1 MEEKLEQIRQLL
13 VEINRGIGLDRRQII
28 PDVDVQRAE
37 NQDTTQVPRV
47 SGAGPVSVE
56 RLQESPELVK
66 LTSIDIRLQNISKI
80 LSDVESNGV
89 KILGTGATTL
99 PNALQRILELPGR
112 AIRGAGRAI
121 SGAASSIIGF
131 PGRLIGGVTDR
142 IGRAAGAVGR
152 VATAPLRGVGN
163 LLSNLMT
170 PKSVRELVQK
180 TQETNEILE
189 EIRDIIKESDDR
201 TTEYQADTLRL
212 LLEGNDLQEATIQE
226 IVAIRNLLED
236 EFLRDRRGNLDR
248 LEDRRER
255 KPPVPIAM
263 PVRTSDRDRDRIQQN
278 QQEDS
283 GFRFPNLL
291 ELLGLLDIGRRV
303 GRGIRGVGRSIRG
316 GFNRVFGNQGGSN
329 VGGRGNNVR
338 IINGQVQSGNE
349 RFGNQQNNN
358 QQNNNRQAGNQN
370 RANRFGGIFNNLPNI
385 NDVGSFIGRNFR
397 RANPIG
403 AFITGLG
410 IGPTGDG
417 TISSGEMPSFPGDK
431 SQVSDMRAAREAIA
445 IREQNKR
452 ERLEKEIFDATSARI
467 TNEAAVRE
475 QNKRE
480 RLEKEI
486 FDATAARLAQP
497 ESQALKEVEITNK
510 APIEVVVVNGN
521 DISGTIT
528 SEAGQISINQPNNI
542 TANDRRS
549 IIPQIN
555 IGSAPNIGD
564 AIVSPGLNDSIAPI
578 PRVNSGA
585 VNRIS
590 GQIAQIE
597 GQRIER
603 SFTAPSGSSS
613 SLANID
619 TTSVIRQ
626 LSPIEQQFTNVVK
639 TGNDI
644 KINEFL
650 KTLPESKVFELLNK
664 YKSNNPQVERIF
676 RQYATGTNVYS
687 NTFSTTGED
696 EKSDV
701 PKVILEIRPGM
712 DIGSEFERAIE
723 GASDINIGPQSNLI
737 NLQDENNRLLKNG
750 ASVNF
755 QPIVPV
761 SAPVSNNV
769 SNQST
774 TILANS
780 MTNTINRSDDVVP
793 V

>member
-28 PDVDVQRAE
+28 PDVEVQRAE
-37 NQDTTQVPRV
+37 NEDTTQVPRV
-47 SGAGPVSVE
+47 SAAGPVSVE
-56 RLQESPELVK
+56 RLQESPELIK

-99 PNALQRILELPGR
+99 PNALQRILGLPGR

-152 VATAPLRGVGN
+152 FATAPLRGVGN

-189 EIRDIIKESDDR
+189 EIRDIIKESDDK
-201 TTEYQADTLRL
+201 TTQYQADTLRL

-226 IVAIRNLLED
+226 IAAIRNLLED

-255 KPPVPIAM
+255 KPAVPIAM
-263 PVRTSDRDRDRIQQN
+263 PVRTSDRDRNRIQN
-278 QQEDS
+278 QEEDG
-283 GFRFPNLL
+283 GFKFPSLL
-291 ELLGLLDIGRRV
+291 ELLGLGSLLGGLGRALRAV
-303 GRGIRGVGRSIRG
+303 GRLVRG
-316 GFNRVFGNQGGSN
+316 GFNRVFGNQGRTN
-329 VGGRGNNVR
+329 INTRGNNVR
-338 IINGQVQSGNE
+338 IVNGQVRSGNE
-349 RFGNQQNNN
+349 RFGNQ
-358 QQNNNRQAGNQN
+358 NRV
-370 RANRFGGIFNNLPNI
+370 NRFGGIFNNLPNI
-385 NDVGSFIGRNFR
+385 NDVGSFIGRNIR

-417 TISSGEMPSFPGDK
+417 TISSGVMPSFPGDK

-445 IREQNKR
+445 
-452 ERLEKEIFDATSARI
+452 
-467 TNEAAVRE
+467 VRE
-475 QNKRE
+475 QNKRK

-521 DISGTIT
+521 DISETIT

-564 AIVSPGLNDSIAPI
+564 AIVSPGINDSIAPI

-585 VNRIS
+585 VNRIA
-590 GQIAQIE
+590 GEIAQIE

-676 RQYATGTNVYS
+676 EQYASGTNIYS
-687 NTFSTTGED
+687 NISSRPGE
-696 EKSDV
+696 EERSDI
-701 PKVILEIRPGM
+701 PKVTLEISPGM
-712 DIGSEFERAIE
+712 DVGSEFEKAIE
-723 GASDINIGPQSNLI
+723 GARDLDIGPQSNLI
-737 NLQDENNRLLKNG
+737 NLQDENIRLTKNG

>member
-99 PNALQRILELPGR
+99 PNALQRILGLPGR

-226 IVAIRNLLED
+226 IAAIRNLLED

-316 GFNRVFGNQGGSN
+316 GFNRLFGNQGGSN

-349 RFGNQQNNN
+349 RFGN

-410 IGPTGDG
+410 IAPTGDG

-431 SQVSDMRAAREAIA
+431 SQVSDMRAAREAI
-445 IREQNKR
+445 
-452 ERLEKEIFDATSARI
+452 
-467 TNEAAVRE
+467 AVRE

-521 DISGTIT
+521 DIGGTIT

-585 VNRIS
+585 VNRIA

-626 LSPIEQQFTNVVK
+626 LSPIEQQFVNVVR

-712 DIGSEFERAIE
+712 DVGSEFERAIE
-723 GASDINIGPQSNLI
+723 GAKDIGIGPQSNLI

>member
-28 PDVDVQRAE
+28 PDVEVQRAE
-37 NQDTTQVPRV
+37 NEDTTQVPRV
-47 SGAGPVSVE
+47 SAAGPVSVE
-56 RLQESPELVK
+56 RLQESPELIK

-99 PNALQRILELPGR
+99 PNALQRILGLPGR

-152 VATAPLRGVGN
+152 FATAPLRGVGN

-226 IVAIRNLLED
+226 IAAIRNLLED

-255 KPPVPIAM
+255 KPAVPIAM
-263 PVRTSDRDRDRIQQN
+263 PVRTSDRDRNRIQN
-278 QQEDS
+278 QEEDG
-283 GFRFPNLL
+283 GFKFPSLL
-291 ELLGLLDIGRRV
+291 ELLGLGSLLGGLGRALRAV
-303 GRGIRGVGRSIRG
+303 GRLVRG
-316 GFNRVFGNQGGSN
+316 GFNRVFGNQGRTN
-329 VGGRGNNVR
+329 INTRGNNVR
-338 IINGQVQSGNE
+338 IINGQVRSGNE
-349 RFGNQQNNN
+349 RFGNQQNNNNRQAGNQAGN

-370 RANRFGGIFNNLPNI
+370 RVNRFGGIFNNLPNI
-385 NDVGSFIGRNFR
+385 NDVGSFIGRNIR

-417 TISSGEMPSFPGDK
+417 TISSGVMPSFPGDK

-445 IREQNKR
+445 
-452 ERLEKEIFDATSARI
+452 
-467 TNEAAVRE
+467 VRE
-475 QNKRE
+475 QNKRK

-521 DISGTIT
+521 DISETIT

-564 AIVSPGLNDSIAPI
+564 AIVSPGINDSIAPI

-585 VNRIS
+585 VNRIA
-590 GQIAQIE
+590 GEIAQIE

-676 RQYATGTNVYS
+676 EQYASGTNIYS
-687 NTFSTTGED
+687 NISSRPGE
-696 EKSDV
+696 EERSDI
-701 PKVILEIRPGM
+701 PKVTLEISPGM
-712 DIGSEFERAIE
+712 DVGSEFEKAIE
-723 GASDINIGPQSNLI
+723 GARDLDIGPQSNLI
-737 NLQDENNRLLKNG
+737 NLQDENIRLTKNG

>member
-99 PNALQRILELPGR
+99 PNALQRILGLPGR

-226 IVAIRNLLED
+226 IAAIRNLLED

-316 GFNRVFGNQGGSN
+316 GFNRLFGNQGGSN

-349 RFGNQQNNN
+349 RFGN

-410 IGPTGDG
+410 IAPTGDG

-431 SQVSDMRAAREAIA
+431 SQVSDMRAAREAI
-445 IREQNKR
+445 
-452 ERLEKEIFDATSARI
+452 
-467 TNEAAVRE
+467 AVRE

-521 DISGTIT
+521 DIGGTIT

-585 VNRIS
+585 VNRIA

-626 LSPIEQQFTNVVK
+626 LSPIEQQFVNVVK

-712 DIGSEFERAIE
+712 DVGSEFERAIE
-723 GASDINIGPQSNLI
+723 GASDIGIGPQSNLI

>member
-99 PNALQRILELPGR
+99 PNALQRILGLPGR

-226 IVAIRNLLED
+226 IAAIRNLLED

-316 GFNRVFGNQGGSN
+316 GFNRLFGNQGGSN

-349 RFGNQQNNN
+349 RFGN

-410 IGPTGDG
+410 IAPTGDG

-431 SQVSDMRAAREAIA
+431 SQVSDMRAAREAI
-445 IREQNKR
+445 
-452 ERLEKEIFDATSARI
+452 
-467 TNEAAVRE
+467 AVRE

-521 DISGTIT
+521 DIGGTIT

-626 LSPIEQQFTNVVK
+626 LSPIEQQFVNVVK

-712 DIGSEFERAIE
+712 DVGSEFERAIE
-723 GASDINIGPQSNLI
+723 GARDIGIGPQSNLI

>member
-99 PNALQRILELPGR
+99 PNALQRILGLPGR

-163 LLSNLMT
+163 LLSNLLT
-170 PKSVRELVQK
+170 PKSVRKLVQK

-226 IVAIRNLLED
+226 IAAIRNLLED

-316 GFNRVFGNQGGSN
+316 GFNRLFGNKGGSN
-329 VGGRGNNVR
+329 VGGRGNTVR

-349 RFGNQQNNN
+349 RFGN

-410 IGPTGDG
+410 IAPTGDG

-431 SQVSDMRAAREAIA
+431 SQVSDMRAAREAI
-445 IREQNKR
+445 
-452 ERLEKEIFDATSARI
+452 
-467 TNEAAVRE
+467 AVRE

-521 DISGTIT
+521 DIGGTIT

-585 VNRIS
+585 VNRIA

-626 LSPIEQQFTNVVK
+626 LSPIEQQFVNVVK

-712 DIGSEFERAIE
+712 DVGS
-723 GASDINIGPQSNLI
+723 
-737 NLQDENNRLLKNG
+737 
-750 ASVNF
+750 
-755 QPIVPV
+755 
-761 SAPVSNNV
+761 
-769 SNQST
+769 
-774 TILANS
+774 
-780 MTNTINRSDDVVP
+780 
-793 V
+793 

>member
-99 PNALQRILELPGR
+99 PNALQRILGLPGR
-112 AIRGAGRAI
+112 AIRGAGRVI
-121 SGAASSIIGF
+121 SGAASSIIGL

-152 VATAPLRGVGN
+152 FATAPLRGVGN

-189 EIRDIIKESDDR
+189 EIRDIIKESDDK
-201 TTEYQADTLRL
+201 TTQYQADTLRL
-212 LLEGNDLQEATIQE
+212 LLEGNDLQDATIQE
-226 IVAIRNLLED
+226 IAAIRNLLED

-255 KPPVPIAM
+255 KPAVPIAM
-263 PVRTSDRDRDRIQQN
+263 PVRTSDRDRNRIQN
-278 QQEDS
+278 QEEDG
-283 GFRFPNLL
+283 GFKFPSLL
-291 ELLGLLDIGRRV
+291 ELLGLGSLLGGLGRALRAV
-303 GRGIRGVGRSIRG
+303 GRVVRG
-316 GFNRVFGNQGGSN
+316 GFNRVFGNQGRTN
-329 VGGRGNNVR
+329 VNPRGNNVR
-338 IINGQVQSGNE
+338 IINGQVRSGNE

-358 QQNNNRQAGNQN
+358 QQNNNRQTGNQN
-370 RANRFGGIFNNLPNI
+370 RVNRFGGIFNNLPNI
-385 NDVGSFIGRNFR
+385 NDVGSFVGRNIR

-410 IGPTGDG
+410 IKPTADG
-417 TISSGEMPSFPGDK
+417 TISSGVMPSFPGDR
-431 SQVSDMRAAREAIA
+431 SQISDIRAADEAI
-445 IREQNKR
+445 
-452 ERLEKEIFDATSARI
+452 
-467 TNEAAVRE
+467 AVRE

-521 DISGTIT
+521 DIGGTIT

-578 PRVNSGA
+578 PRVNSAA

-676 RQYATGTNVYS
+676 RQYASGTNVYS
-687 NTFSTTGED
+687 NTSSRPREQ
-696 EKSDV
+696 ERSDI
-701 PKVILEIRPGM
+701 PEVILEIRPGM
-712 DIGSEFERAIE
+712 DVGSEFERAIE
-723 GASDINIGPQSNLI
+723 GARDIGPQSNLI
-737 NLQDENNRLLKNG
+737 RLQDENISLSKNG

>member
-99 PNALQRILELPGR
+99 PNALQRILGLPGR

-226 IVAIRNLLED
+226 IAAIRNLLED

-263 PVRTSDRDRDRIQQN
+263 PVRTSDRDRDRIQKN

-316 GFNRVFGNQGGSN
+316 GFNRLFGNQGGSN

-349 RFGNQQNNN
+349 RFGN

-410 IGPTGDG
+410 IAPTGDG

-431 SQVSDMRAAREAIA
+431 SQVSDMRAAREAI
-445 IREQNKR
+445 
-452 ERLEKEIFDATSARI
+452 
-467 TNEAAVRE
+467 AVRE

-521 DISGTIT
+521 DIGGTIT

-585 VNRIS
+585 VNRIA

-626 LSPIEQQFTNVVK
+626 LSPIEQQFVNVVK

-712 DIGSEFERAIE
+712 DVGSEFERAIE
-723 GASDINIGPQSNLI
+723 GAKDIGIGPQSNLI

>member
-99 PNALQRILELPGR
+99 PNALQRILGLPGR

-226 IVAIRNLLED
+226 IAAIRNLLED

-316 GFNRVFGNQGGSN
+316 GFNRLFGNQGGSN

-349 RFGNQQNNN
+349 RFGN

-410 IGPTGDG
+410 IAPTGDG

-431 SQVSDMRAAREAIA
+431 SQVSDMRAAREAI
-445 IREQNKR
+445 
-452 ERLEKEIFDATSARI
+452 
-467 TNEAAVRE
+467 AVRE

-521 DISGTIT
+521 DIGGTIT

-585 VNRIS
+585 VNRIA

-626 LSPIEQQFTNVVK
+626 LSPIEQQFVNVVK

-712 DIGSEFERAIE
+712 DVGSEFERAIE
-723 GASDINIGPQSNLI
+723 GARDIGIGPQSNLI

>member
-13 VEINRGIGLDRRQII
+13 VDINRGIGLDRRQII

-47 SGAGPVSVE
+47 SAAGPASVE

-89 KILGTGATTL
+89 KILGTGAATL
-99 PNALQRILELPGR
+99 PNALQRLLSLPGR
-112 AIRGAGRAI
+112 AVRGAGRVI
-121 SGAASSIIGF
+121 TGAASNVIGL

-152 VATAPLRGVGN
+152 LATSPLRGVGN

-180 TQETNEILE
+180 TQETNEVLE
-189 EIRDIIKESDDR
+189 EIRDIIKENNDK

-212 LLEGNDLQEATIQE
+212 LLEGNDLQDATIQE
-226 IVAIRNLLED
+226 IAAIRNLLED
-236 EFLRDRRGNLDR
+236 EFLRDRRGNLDA

-255 KPPVPIAM
+255 KPAVPIAM
-263 PVRTSDRDRDRIQQN
+263 PVRTSDRDRDRIQN
-278 QQEDS
+278 QQEDG

-291 ELLGLLDIGRRV
+291 ELLGLGSAAFGLGRALRS
-303 GRGIRGVGRSIRG
+303 VGRSIRG
-316 GFNRVFGNQGGSN
+316 GFNRLFGNQGRTNVNTRGSSVN
-329 VGGRGNNVR
+329 
-338 IINGQVQSGNE
+338 IQNGQVRSGNE
-349 RFGNQQNNN
+349 RFGNQQAGN
-358 QQNNNRQAGNQN
+358 QQNNNRQTGSQN
-370 RANRFGGIFNNLPNI
+370 RVNRFGGIFNNLPNI
-385 NDVGSFIGRNFR
+385 NDVGSFVSRNIR

-410 IGPTGDG
+410 IKPTADG
-417 TISSGEMPSFPGDK
+417 TISSGVMPSFPGDK
-431 SQVSDMRAAREAIA
+431 SQVSNIREARQA
-445 IREQNKR
+445 IITREQEKR
-452 ERLEKEIFDATSARI
+452 
-467 TNEAAVRE
+467 V
-475 QNKRE
+475 

-497 ESQALKEVEITNK
+497 ESQALNEVEITNK

-521 DISGTIT
+521 DIGGTIT
-528 SEAGQISINQPNNI
+528 GEAGPISSTQPNNI
-542 TANDRRS
+542 IVNDRRS
-549 IIPQIN
+549 TIPEIN
-555 IGSAPNIGD
+555 VGSAPNIGE
-564 AIVSPGLNDSIAPI
+564 AIVSSGVDGSIAPI
-578 PRVNSGA
+578 PRINSA
-585 VNRIS
+585 AANRIA
-590 GQIAQIE
+590 GEIAQIE

-619 TTSVIRQ
+619 TTSVIKQ
-626 LSPIEQQFTNVVK
+626 LSPVEQQFKNVVES
-639 TGNDI
+639 GNDI

-650 KTLPESKVFELLNK
+650 KTLSEGKVFELLNK
-664 YKSNNPQVERIF
+664 YRSNNPQVERIF

-687 NTFSTTGED
+687 NTSSRASDAER
-696 EKSDV
+696 SDV
-701 PKVILEIRPGM
+701 PKVILEISPGM
-712 DIGSEFERAIE
+712 NLGQEFERALD
-723 GASDINIGPQSNLI
+723 GASDIGPQSGLI
-737 NLQDENNRLLKNG
+737 KLQDENISLSKNNG
-750 ASVNF
+750 SNINF
-755 QPIVPV
+755 QPLVPV

-780 MTNTINRSDDVVP
+780 MTNTINRADDVVP

>member
-28 PDVDVQRAE
+28 PDVEVQRDE
-37 NQDTTQVPRV
+37 NQDTTRVPRV
-47 SGAGPVSVE
+47 SAAASPIPVE

-66 LTSIDIRLQNISKI
+66 LTSIDIRLQNINKI

-99 PNALQRILELPGR
+99 PNALQRILGLPGR

-121 SGAASSIIGF
+121 SGTASSIIGF

-226 IVAIRNLLED
+226 IAAIRNLLED

-283 GFRFPNLL
+283 GFRFPSLL
-291 ELLGLLDIGRRV
+291 ELLGLLGLLGEAGRR
-303 GRGIRGVGRSIRG
+303 IRGVGRSIRG
-316 GFNRVFGNQGGSN
+316 GFNRFGGRGNN

-349 RFGNQQNNN
+349 RFGN

-431 SQVSDMRAAREAIA
+431 SQVSDIRAAREAI
-445 IREQNKR
+445 
-452 ERLEKEIFDATSARI
+452 
-467 TNEAAVRE
+467 AVRE

-521 DISGTIT
+521 DTGGTIT
-528 SEAGQISINQPNNI
+528 SEAGQISIDQPNNI
-542 TANDRRS
+542 TASDRRS

-564 AIVSPGLNDSIAPI
+564 AILSPGLSDSIAPI
-578 PRVNSGA
+578 PKVNSGA
-585 VNRIS
+585 VNRIA
-590 GQIAQIE
+590 GPIAQIE
-597 GQRIER
+597 GQRIEK

-664 YKSNNPQVERIF
+664 YRFNNPQVERIF
-676 RQYATGTNVYS
+676 RQYASGTNIYS
-687 NTFSTTGED
+687 NISSRPGEE

-701 PKVILEIRPGM
+701 PKVILEISPGM
-712 DIGSEFERAIE
+712 DVNREFEKAIE
-723 GASDINIGPQSNLI
+723 GARDIGPQSNLI
-737 NLQDENNRLLKNG
+737 NLQDENIRLQKNG

>member
-28 PDVDVQRAE
+28 TDVDVQRAE

-99 PNALQRILELPGR
+99 PNALQRILGLPGR

-226 IVAIRNLLED
+226 IAAIRNLLED

-316 GFNRVFGNQGGSN
+316 GFNRLFGNQGGSN

-349 RFGNQQNNN
+349 RFGN

-410 IGPTGDG
+410 IAPTGDG

-431 SQVSDMRAAREAIA
+431 SQVSDMRAAREAI
-445 IREQNKR
+445 
-452 ERLEKEIFDATSARI
+452 
-467 TNEAAVRE
+467 AVRE

-521 DISGTIT
+521 DIGGTIT

-578 PRVNSGA
+578 PRVNSAA

-626 LSPIEQQFTNVVK
+626 LSPIEQQFVNVVK

-712 DIGSEFERAIE
+712 DVGSEFERAIE
-723 GASDINIGPQSNLI
+723 GAKDIGIGPQSNLI

>member
-99 PNALQRILELPGR
+99 PNALQRILGLPGR

-226 IVAIRNLLED
+226 IAAIRNLLED

-316 GFNRVFGNQGGSN
+316 GFNRLFGNQGGSN

-349 RFGNQQNNN
+349 RFGN

-410 IGPTGDG
+410 IAPTGDG

-431 SQVSDMRAAREAIA
+431 SQVSDMRAAREAI
-445 IREQNKR
+445 
-452 ERLEKEIFDATSARI
+452 
-467 TNEAAVRE
+467 AVRE

-521 DISGTIT
+521 DIGGTIT

-585 VNRIS
+585 VNRIA

-712 DIGSEFERAIE
+712 DVGSEFERAIE
-723 GASDINIGPQSNLI
+723 GAREDIGPQSNLI

>member
-99 PNALQRILELPGR
+99 PNALQRILGLPGR

-226 IVAIRNLLED
+226 IAAIRNLLED

-316 GFNRVFGNQGGSN
+316 GFNRLFGNQGGSN

-349 RFGNQQNNN
+349 RFGN

-410 IGPTGDG
+410 IAPTGDG

-431 SQVSDMRAAREAIA
+431 SQVSDMRAAREAI
-445 IREQNKR
+445 
-452 ERLEKEIFDATSARI
+452 
-467 TNEAAVRE
+467 AVRE

-521 DISGTIT
+521 DIGGTIT

-585 VNRIS
+585 VNRIA

-712 DIGSEFERAIE
+712 DVGSEFERAIE
-723 GASDINIGPQSNLI
+723 GAKDIGIGPQSNLI

>member
-99 PNALQRILELPGR
+99 PNALQRILGLPGR

-226 IVAIRNLLED
+226 IAAIRNLLED

-316 GFNRVFGNQGGSN
+316 GFNRLFGNQGGSN

-349 RFGNQQNNN
+349 RFGN

-452 ERLEKEIFDATSARI
+452 ERLEKEIFDAT
-467 TNEAAVRE
+467 
-475 QNKRE
+475 
-480 RLEKEI
+480 
-486 FDATAARLAQP
+486 AARLAQP

-521 DISGTIT
+521 DIGGTIT
-528 SEAGQISINQPNNI
+528 SEAGQISIDQPNNI
-542 TANDRRS
+542 TASDRRS

-564 AIVSPGLNDSIAPI
+564 AIVSPGVNDSIAPI

-712 DIGSEFERAIE
+712 DVGSEFERAIE
-723 GASDINIGPQSNLI
+723 GARDIGIGPQSNLI

>member
-99 PNALQRILELPGR
+99 PNALQRILGLPGR

-226 IVAIRNLLED
+226 IAAIRNLLED

-316 GFNRVFGNQGGSN
+316 GFNRLFGNQGGSN

-349 RFGNQQNNN
+349 RFGN

-410 IGPTGDG
+410 IAPTGDG

-431 SQVSDMRAAREAIA
+431 SQVSDMRAAREAI
-445 IREQNKR
+445 
-452 ERLEKEIFDATSARI
+452 
-467 TNEAAVRE
+467 AVRE

-521 DISGTIT
+521 DIGGTIT

-585 VNRIS
+585 VNRIA

-626 LSPIEQQFTNVVK
+626 LSPIEQQFVNVVK

-712 DIGSEFERAIE
+712 DVGSEFERAIE
-723 GASDINIGPQSNLI
+723 GAKDIGIGPQSNLI